1 MNLIKSIVI
10 AASGLTAQSAR
21 MRLIAENLANVNSTA
36 STPSGAPYT
45 RQIATF
51 KSMLDRA
58 LGVSLV
64 ESGKPVKDNTEYG
77 KRFEPGHPAADK
89 DGYVKVP
96 NVNSLIEMMDMQDAQ
111 RTYEAGLNVIGSA
124 RQMMARTLDLLRS

>member
-21 MRLIAENLANVNSTA
+21 MRVIAENLANVNSTA
-36 STPSGAPYT
+36 STPNGKPYT
-45 RQIATF
+45 RQIPTF
-51 KSMLDRA
+51 KDVMDRE

-64 ESGKPVKDNTEYG
+64 EVGKPAKDKTEYN
-77 KRFEPGHPAADK
+77 KRFEPGHPAADA
-89 DGYVKVP
+89 DGYVKTP

-111 RTYEAGLNVIGSA
+111 RTYEAGLNVIGAA

>member
-10 AASGLTAQSAR
+10 AASGLTAQSTR
-21 MRLIAENLANVNSTA
+21 MRVIAENLANVNSMA
-36 STPSGAPYT
+36 STPDGKPYT

-51 KSMLDRA
+51 KEAFDRA
-58 LGVSLV
+58 LGVTLV
-64 ESGKPVKDNTEYG
+64 KMDRTVKDKTEYG
-77 KRFEPGHPAADK
+77 KRFEPGHPAADAE
-89 DGYVKVP
+89 GYVRTP

>member
-1 MNLIKSIVI
+1 MNLIKSIII
-10 AASGLTAQSAR
+10 AASGLTAQSSR
-21 MRLIAENLANVNSTA
+21 MRVIAENLANVNSTA
-36 STPSGAPYT
+36 NTPNGKPYT

-51 KSMLDRA
+51 KNELDRE

-64 ESGKPVKDNTEYG
+64 EAGKTVKDKTEYG
-77 KRFEPGHPAADK
+77 KRYEPGHPAADAE
-89 DGYVKVP
+89 GYVKTP

-124 RQMMARTLDLLRS
+124 RQMMARTLELLRS

>member
-21 MRLIAENLANVNSTA
+21 MRVIAENLANVNSTA
-36 STPSGAPYT
+36 STPNGRPYT
-45 RQIATF
+45 RQVATF
-51 KSMLDRA
+51 KDVLDRET
-58 LGVSLV
+58 GVSLV
-64 ESGKPVKDNTEYG
+64 KMDKTVKDKTEYG
-77 KRFEPGHPAADK
+77 KRYEPGHPAADAE
-89 DGYVKVP
+89 GYVKTP

-111 RTYEAGLNVIGSA
+111 RTYEAGLNVIGAA

>member
-1 MNLIKSIVI
+1 MNLIKSIII

-36 STPSGAPYT
+36 SSPDGRPYT

-51 KSMLDRA
+51 KDVLDRHM
-58 LGVSLV
+58 GVSLV
-64 ESGKPVKDNTEYG
+64 EMGKPVKDKTEYG

-96 NVNSLIEMMDMQDAQ
+96 NVNSLIEAMDMQDAQ
-111 RTYEAGLNVIGSA
+111 RTYEAGLNVISAA